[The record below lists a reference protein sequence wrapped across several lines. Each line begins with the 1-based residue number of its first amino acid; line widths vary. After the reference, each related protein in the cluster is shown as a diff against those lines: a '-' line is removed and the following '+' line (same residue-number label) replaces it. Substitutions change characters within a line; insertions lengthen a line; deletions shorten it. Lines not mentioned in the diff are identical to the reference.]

1 MFSGKWLRYGL
12 ILVTGVFL
20 GWIFFHS
27 SGSQTGKHEH
37 LTEEAQG
44 TVWTCSMHP
53 HIRMEQPGKCPICG
67 MDLIPLVQGGSSS
80 HDPDA
85 IHLTRE
91 AAALANVL
99 TTKVSKQNPVKEVR
113 LYGKVQADERLFQS
127 QVSHVPGR
135 IEKLFVNFTGEQIR
149 SGQKLAEIY
158 SPELITAQQ
167 ELLETVKT
175 KQLQPEL
182 YEASKEKL
190 RQWKLTD
197 NQIASIENS
206 GRIIDNF
213 EVLSNT
219 SGTIIS
225 RRISAG
231 DYVSFGSV
239 LFEIADLSRV
249 WVLFDAYE
257 TDLPF
262 LNMGDRVKFT
272 IQAMPGSELSGDI
285 VFIDPILDPVTRV
298 AKVRVEAKNPS
309 GKLKPEMFATG
320 VVSSSPEEYRD
331 NIIIP
336 RSAVLWT
343 GKRSIVY
350 VKDTSTD
357 EPVFRMREIGLGP
370 VLSEGF
376 VVTDGL
382 EEGEEIV
389 TRGTFSVD
397 AASQLEGKPS
407 MMNPRVGAKVTSMPG
422 IIMSED
428 SKSEENTNMSK
439 MDMTENTNQTGQKT
453 YVDKDFIM
461 QLNNLLD
468 QYLKLKNYLVQDD
481 SEMAIQ
487 TSRNFQKALSGVD
500 MKRLSGDAHLKWM
513 ELAGRI
519 AESLASIINS
529 DGLEQ
534 ERKAFHTL
542 SKDLYAAIK
551 TFGGIDKTFYYQY
564 CPMYDNNKGG
574 YWLSET
580 VEIRNPY
587 FGNEMLSCGETRE
600 MLKYQ

>member
-1 MFSGKWLRYGL
+1 MKKYKYPKLLSGKWLHYGL
-12 ILVTGVFL
+12 FLVTGVFI

-27 SGSQTGKHEH
+27 SGSHQEKHEH
-37 LTEEAQG
+37 MTETAQG

-53 HIRMEQPGKCPICG
+53 HIRVDQPGKCPICG

-99 TTKVSKQNPVKEVR
+99 TTKVSKQNPVKEIR

-158 SPELITAQQ
+158 SPELVTAQQ

-197 NQIASIENS
+197 DQIASIENS

-213 EVLSNT
+213 AVLSNT

-231 DYVSFGSV
+231 DYVTAGSV
-239 LFEIADLSRV
+239 LFEVADLSRV
-249 WVLFDAYE
+249 WILFDAYE

-262 LNMGDRVKFT
+262 LQKGERVKFT
-272 IQAMPGSELSGDI
+272 IQAMPGSELSGNI

-298 AKVRVEAKNPS
+298 AKVRVEAANHS

-320 VVSSSPEEYRD
+320 VVSSSLKDYMD

-336 RSAVLWT
+336 GSAVLWT

-357 EPVFRMREIGLGP
+357 EPVFRLREIGLGP
-370 VLSEGF
+370 ALSEGY
-376 VVTDGL
+376 VVTGGL
-382 EEGEEIV
+382 AEGEEIV
-389 TRGTFSVD
+389 TQGTFSVD

-407 MMNPRVGAKVTSMPG
+407 MMNLQARETG
-422 IIMSED
+422 I
-428 SKSEENTNMSK
+428 
-439 MDMTENTNQTGQKT
+439 
-453 YVDKDFIM
+453 DKEFIM

-468 QYLKLKNYLVQDD
+468 QYMKLKDYLVLDD
-481 SEMAIQ
+481 SKMAKQ
-487 TSRNFQKALSGVD
+487 AASSLLKAVSGVD
-500 MKRLSGDAHLKWM
+500 MKLLSGDSHMKWM
-513 ELAGRI
+513 DLSGGI
-519 AESLASIINS
+519 SESLASITNS
-529 DGLEQ
+529 EGLEQ
-534 ERKAFHTL
+534 ERKAFQTL
-542 SKDLYAAIK
+542 SKDLYSAIK
-551 TFGGIDKTFYYQY
+551 TFGMIDKTVYYQF

-580 VEIRNPY
+580 EEIRNPY
-587 FGNEMLSCGETRE
+587 FGKEMLSCGETRE
-600 MLKYQ
+600 TLKY

>member
-1 MFSGKWLRYGL
+1 MMKKYKYPKLLSGKWLHYGL
-12 ILVTGVFL
+12 FLVTGVFL

-27 SGSQTGKHEH
+27 SGNHPERHEH
-37 LTEEAQG
+37 ATEAAQAS
-44 TVWTCSMHP
+44 VWTCSMHP
-53 HIRMEQPGKCPICG
+53 HIRMDQPGKCPICG

-99 TTKVSKQNPVKEVR
+99 TTKVSKQNPVKEIR

-158 SPELITAQQ
+158 SPELVTAQQ

-197 NQIASIENS
+197 DQIASIENS

-213 EVLSNT
+213 AVLSNT

-231 DYVSFGSV
+231 DYVTAGSV
-239 LFEIADLSRV
+239 LFEVADLSMV
-249 WVLFDAYE
+249 WILFDAYE

-262 LNMGDRVKFT
+262 LQKGERVKFT
-272 IQAMPGSELSGDI
+272 IQAMPGSELSGNI

-298 AKVRVEAKNPS
+298 AKVRVEAANHS

-320 VVSSSPEEYRD
+320 VVSSSLKDYKD

-336 RSAVLWT
+336 GSAVLWT

-357 EPVFRMREIGLGP
+357 EPVFRLREIGLGP
-370 VLSEGF
+370 ALSEGY
-376 VVTDGL
+376 VVTGGL
-382 EEGEEIV
+382 AEGEEIV
-389 TRGTFSVD
+389 TQGTFSVD

-407 MMNPRVGAKVTSMPG
+407 MMNLQARETG
-422 IIMSED
+422 I
-428 SKSEENTNMSK
+428 
-439 MDMTENTNQTGQKT
+439 
-453 YVDKDFIM
+453 DKEFIM
-461 QLNNLLD
+461 QVNNLLD
-468 QYLKLKNYLVQDD
+468 QYMKLKDYLVLDD
-481 SEMAIQ
+481 SKMAKQ
-487 TSRNFQKALSGVD
+487 AASSLLKAVSGVD
-500 MKRLSGDAHLKWM
+500 MKLLSGDSHMKWM
-513 ELAGRI
+513 DLSGGI
-519 AESLASIINS
+519 LESLASITNS
-529 DGLEQ
+529 EGLEQ
-534 ERKAFHTL
+534 ERKAFQTL
-542 SKDLYAAIK
+542 SKDLYSAIK
-551 TFGGIDKTFYYQY
+551 TFGLIDKTVYYQF

-580 VEIRNPY
+580 EEIRNPY
-587 FGNEMLSCGETRE
+587 FGKIMLSCGETRE
-600 MLKYQ
+600 TLKY

>member
-1 MFSGKWLRYGL
+1 MRNHKYPKLFSGKWLRYGL

-27 SGSQTGKHEH
+27 SGSQTEKHDH
-37 LTEEAQG
+37 LTEAAQG

-53 HIRMEQPGKCPICG
+53 HIRMDQPGKCPICG

-91 AAALANVL
+91 AAALANVI
-99 TTKVSKQNPVKEVR
+99 TTMVSKQNPVKEVR
-113 LYGKVQADERLFQS
+113 LYGKVQADERLYQS

-158 SPELITAQQ
+158 SPELVTAQQ

-197 NQIASIENS
+197 DQIASIENS

-213 EVLSNT
+213 AVLSNT

-231 DYVSFGSV
+231 DYVTAGSV
-239 LFEIADLSRV
+239 LFEVADLSMV
-249 WVLFDAYE
+249 WILFDAYE

-262 LNMGDRVKFT
+262 LQKGERVKFT
-272 IQAMPGSELSGDI
+272 IQAMPGSELSGNI

-298 AKVRVEAKNPS
+298 AKVRVEAANHS

-320 VVSSSPEEYRD
+320 VVSSSLKDYKD

-336 RSAVLWT
+336 GSAVLWT

-357 EPVFRMREIGLGP
+357 EPVFRLREIGLGP
-370 VLSEGF
+370 ALSEGY
-376 VVTDGL
+376 VVTGGL
-382 EEGEEIV
+382 AEGEEIV
-389 TRGTFSVD
+389 TQGTFSVD

-407 MMNPRVGAKVTSMPG
+407 MMNLQARETG
-422 IIMSED
+422 I
-428 SKSEENTNMSK
+428 
-439 MDMTENTNQTGQKT
+439 
-453 YVDKDFIM
+453 DKEFIM
-461 QLNNLLD
+461 QVNNLLD
-468 QYLKLKNYLVQDD
+468 QYMKLKDYLVLDD
-481 SEMAIQ
+481 SKMAKQ
-487 TSRNFQKALSGVD
+487 AATRFQKALSGVE
-500 MKRLSGDAHLKWM
+500 MKRLSGDSHLKWM
-513 ELAGRI
+513 DLSGGI
-519 AESLASIINS
+519 SESLASIINIG
-529 DGLEQ
+529 GLEQ
-534 ERKAFHTL
+534 ERKAFQAL
-542 SKDLYAAIK
+542 SKDLYSAIK
-551 TFGGIDKTFYYQY
+551 TFGLMDKTIYYQF

-574 YWLSET
+574 YWLSESE
-580 VEIRNPY
+580 EIRNPY
-587 FGNEMLSCGETRE
+587 FGKEMLSCGETRE
-600 MLKYQ
+600 TLKY

>member
-1 MFSGKWLRYGL
+1 MKKYKYPKLLSGKWLHYGL
-12 ILVTGVFL
+12 FLVTGVFL
-20 GWIFFHS
+20 GWIFFYS
-27 SGSQTGKHEH
+27 SGNHPERHEH
-37 LTEEAQG
+37 ATEAAQAS
-44 TVWTCSMHP
+44 VWTCSMHP
-53 HIRMEQPGKCPICG
+53 HIRVDQPGKCPICG

-99 TTKVSKQNPVKEVR
+99 TTKVSKQNPVKEIR

-158 SPELITAQQ
+158 SPELVTAQQ

-197 NQIASIENS
+197 DQIASIENS

-213 EVLSNT
+213 AVLSNT

-231 DYVSFGSV
+231 DYVTAGSV
-239 LFEIADLSRV
+239 LFEVADLSMV
-249 WVLFDAYE
+249 WILFDAYE

-262 LNMGDRVKFT
+262 LQKGERVKFT
-272 IQAMPGSELSGDI
+272 IQAMPGSELSGNI

-298 AKVRVEAKNPS
+298 AKVRVEAANHS

-320 VVSSSPEEYRD
+320 VVSSSLKDYMD

-336 RSAVLWT
+336 GSAVLWT

-357 EPVFRMREIGLGP
+357 EPVFRLREIGLGP
-370 VLSEGF
+370 ALSEGY
-376 VVTDGL
+376 VVTGGL
-382 EEGEEIV
+382 AEGEEIV
-389 TRGTFSVD
+389 TQGTFSVD

-407 MMNPRVGAKVTSMPG
+407 MMNLQARETG
-422 IIMSED
+422 I
-428 SKSEENTNMSK
+428 
-439 MDMTENTNQTGQKT
+439 
-453 YVDKDFIM
+453 DKEFIM

-468 QYLKLKNYLVQDD
+468 QYMKLKDYLVQDN
-481 SEMAIQ
+481 SEMAKQ
-487 TSRNFQKALSGVD
+487 AASSLLKAVSGVD
-500 MKRLSGDAHLKWM
+500 MKLLSGDSHMKWM
-513 ELAGRI
+513 DLSGGI
-519 AESLASIINS
+519 SESLASITNS
-529 DGLEQ
+529 EGLEQ
-534 ERKAFHTL
+534 ERKAFQTL
-542 SKDLYAAIK
+542 SKDLYSAIK
-551 TFGGIDKTFYYQY
+551 TFGMIDKTVYYQF

-580 VEIRNPY
+580 EEIRNPY
-587 FGNEMLSCGETRE
+587 FGKEMLSCGETRE
-600 MLKYQ
+600 TLKY